1 MVKSVH
7 LENEFMIS
15 RCSAYHSG
23 FNFGYNIAEAVNFAL
38 KDWLEVATKASYC
51 RCLNDSV
58 TICMSTFITNLGL
71 SPTDYGLAPVVK
83 SPQIELGLIEESQ
96 QGPESLTT
104 EEDDNTTEK
113 NG

>member
-23 FNFGYNIAEAVNFAL
+23 FNFGFNIAEAVNFAL
-38 KDWLEVATKASYC
+38 RDWLEVATKASYC

-58 TICMSTFITNLGL
+58 SICMSTFLTNMGL
-71 SPTDYGLAPVVK
+71 SPEDYGLAPVVTYP
-83 SPQIELGLIEESQ
+83 SSQIELGLID
-96 QGPESLTT
+96 
-104 EEDDNTTEK
+104 EDL
-113 NG
+113 